1 MKRLQNVWKRYASD
15 LVLGIG
21 AGTVAAGVGMIYL
34 PAGVI
39 TAGLLIIA
47 GAVLAIRGEEHDHEP
62 E

>member
-47 GAVLAIRGEEHDHEP
+47 GAVLAMCR
-62 E
+62 